1 MAGLLP
7 LFGITLWQ
15 SYNWKTKYLE
25 IGTAPISWTI
35 CYYTS
40 TDFLDGL
47 VLDTL
52 PQQHLQKFTVAKTY
66 NDYDHLGHQQTDTLC
81 ASKSSA

>member
-7 LFGITLWQ
+7 FFGITLWQ

-25 IGTAPISWTI
+25 VGTAPISWTV

-40 TDFLDGL
+40 MAFPGGL
-47 VLDTL
+47 VLVTL
-52 PQQHLQKFTVAKTY
+52 PQ
-66 NDYDHLGHQQTDTLC
+66 
-81 ASKSSA
+81 

>member
-25 IGTAPISWTI
+25 VGTAPISWTI
-35 CYYTS
+35 LLLYQYGLPWWSSVRYS
-40 TDFLDGL
+40 TP
-47 VLDTL
+47 V
-52 PQQHLQKFTVAKTY
+52 
-66 NDYDHLGHQQTDTLC
+66 
-81 ASKSSA
+81 